1 MRLPTP
7 EAHGLPDDATIVVP
21 VPEDGLTVYRL
32 LEAGEPTLSDFECGW
47 TRAQGQLEGIPEL
60 FRTSVSA
67 WLEQA
72 QAAAASKRRVAYVAR
87 LVLEPGPLARVALTE
102 NEDIGHVDLW
112 AYPREL
118 KRAVVGVVRVHVA
131 P

>member
-7 EAHGLPDDATIVVP
+7 EPHGLPDDATIVVP
-21 VPEDGLTVYRL
+21 VPGGGLTVHRL
-32 LEAGEPTLSDFECGW
+32 LETSEPRLSDFECSW

-72 QAAAASKRRVAYVAR
+72 QAAAASRRRVAHVAR
-87 LVLEPGPLARVALTE
+87 LELEPGPLTRVALTE
-102 NEDIGHVDLW
+102 DEDTGHVDVW

-118 KRAVVGVVRVHVA
+118 QRAVVDVVRVQ
-131 P
+131 PTP